1 MRIVNVKNITIGLN
15 HIGDTTPKIQYNWA
29 NVRRNNAKCDQQLI
43 VFETINIK
51 PLQMLKFMV

>member
-1 MRIVNVKNITIGLN
+1 MSKRELNDIGVD
-15 HIGDTTPKIQYNWA
+15 ITPKIQYNWA